1 MNKKLENEIRCYAN
15 ISAEAYNTEKVVTDT
30 ATDQLE
36 VEATVLKIFRQF
48 EKEASIDPD
57 LPILNRRVHSKQL
70 KTWLNALPKGY
81 ECLDASRP
89 WLVYWILHALWIL
102 DDMPD
107 QETLSSA
114 VDFLAHCQHE
124 EGGYGG
130 GPGQYPHLGT
140 TYAAVNA
147 LAIIGTDEAY
157 DSIDRSS
164 LQKFLWTL
172 RDVDGSFAL
181 HKGGEQDIRGAYCAV
196 SVAKMT
202 NTYTDLLFDKTAEWI
217 VSCQTYEGGFGGC
230 PGMEA
235 HGGYAFCGIASLALL
250 NRPKLCDIDAL
261 LRWCVNRQMR
271 LEGGFQGRTNKL
283 VDGCYSFW
291 QGAAFPIIS
300 AILAQEDK
308 ELIETCLFN
317 QGALQEYIVVCCQA
331 NDGGL
336 IDKPGKA
343 RDIYHTCYTLSGL
356 SIAQHGTGAGD
367 PFVVGSP
374 RNELNR
380 VHPLH
385 NVAPHL
391 VYNAVHY
398 FIRHPPP
405 VKDFRKN

>member
-1 MNKKLENEIRCYAN
+1 MENQIRCYDDIASETFN
-15 ISAEAYNTEKVVTDT
+15 VEKVITDT
-30 ATDQLE
+30 SSDQID
-36 VEATVLKIFRQF
+36 VETTILKLYKQF
-48 EKEASIDPD
+48 EKKASIDPE
-57 LPILNRRVHSKQL
+57 LPILNKAIHAKVL
-70 KTWLNALPKGY
+70 KTWLHKLPVSY

-89 WLVYWILHALWIL
+89 WLVYWILNALSL
-102 DDMPD
+102 LNDMPD
-107 QETLSSA
+107 AETLSK
-114 VDFLAHCQHE
+114 VVRFLSHCQHE

-130 GPGQYPHLGT
+130 GPYQFPHLGT

-147 LAIIGTDEAY
+147 LSIIGTDEAY

-164 LQKFLWTL
+164 LQKFLWTV
-172 RDVDGSFAL
+172 RDVDGAFAL
-181 HKGGEQDIRGAYCAV
+181 HKGGEKDIRGAYCAI
-196 SVAKMT
+196 SVAKIT
-202 NTYTDLLFDKTAEWI
+202 NTYTDALFDKTAEWV
-217 VSCQTYEGGFGGC
+217 VSCQTYEGGFAGY

-235 HGGYAFCGIASLALL
+235 HGGYAFCGIATLALL
-250 NRPKLCDIDAL
+250 NRTQICDIDAL

-300 AILAQEDK
+300 AILSEENK
-308 ELIETCLFN
+308 ELMETVLFN
-317 QGALQEYIVVCCQA
+317 QGALQEYIIICCQSPG
-331 NDGGL
+331 GGL
-336 IDKPGKA
+336 IDKPGKP
-343 RDIYHTCYTLSGL
+343 RDMYHTCYTLSGL
-356 SIAQHGTGAGD
+356 SVAQHGTGVGD

-385 NVAPHL
+385 NIAPHL

-405 VKDFRKN
+405 VKDKN

>member
-1 MNKKLENEIRCYAN
+1 MENQVRCYAD
-15 ISAEAYNTEKVVTDT
+15 IAGAVFQTEKVVTDSSSEQV
-30 ATDQLE
+30 D
-36 VEATVLKIFRQF
+36 VENVILKIYKQF
-48 EKEASIDPD
+48 EKRAAIDPD
-57 LPILNRRVHSKQL
+57 LPILNRAAHIKLL
-70 KTWLNALPKGY
+70 KNWLKKLPVSY

-89 WLVYWILHALWIL
+89 WLVYWILHALSL
-102 DDMPD
+102 LNDMPD
-107 QETLSSA
+107 DETLSHTVS
-114 VDFLAHCQHE
+114 FLSHCQNKD
-124 EGGYGG
+124 GGYGG
-130 GPGQYPHLGT
+130 GPCQYSHLGT

-147 LAIIGTDEAY
+147 LSIIGTDEAY

-164 LQKFLWTL
+164 LQKFLWTV
-172 RDVDGSFAL
+172 RDVDGAFVL
-181 HKGGEQDIRGAYCAV
+181 HKGGEKDIRGAYCAI

-202 NTYTDLLFDKTAEWI
+202 NTYTDALFDKTAEWV
-217 VSCQTYEGGFGGC
+217 VSCQTYEGGFAGC

-250 NRPKLCDIDAL
+250 NRTQLCDIDAL

-271 LEGGFQGRTNKL
+271 VEGGFQGRTNKL

-300 AILAQEDK
+300 AILSQEDK
-308 ELIETCLFN
+308 DLIETVLFN
-317 QGALQEYIVVCCQA
+317 QGALQEYIIICCQA
-331 NDGGL
+331 PDGGL
-336 IDKPGKA
+336 IDKPGKP

-356 SIAQHGTGAGD
+356 SVAQHGTGAGD
-367 PFVVGSP
+367 PFVVGTP

-385 NVAPHL
+385 NIAPHL

-405 VKDFRKN
+405 VKDEN